1 MRNTVITGV
10 CVALSLAAVPAWAQI
25 AVSSNDHKVTQENG
39 VTRTS
44 SIRRPIRSPSS
55 ISAHCR

>member
-10 CVALSLAAVPAWAQI
+10 CLALSLGTAPAWAQI

-39 VTRTS
+39 VTKNVAN
-44 SIRRPIRSPSS
+44 PPPERSPSS
-55 ISAHCR
+55 ISARCR